1 MNIQT
6 LSDEQL
12 AGQRLMVGFEGTEF
26 NEDLRLLI
34 DKLKVGG
41 VILFKRNIETPD
53 QINALCQAIKSYA
66 VECGQPPLFIAID
79 QEGGEVARLKAPFTQ
94 FPGNPKM
101 KDESDAV
108 NFAKVTAGELTGIHV
123 NMNMVPV
130 LDIAPK
136 NIESVM
142 ARRAFGDD
150 PQRVAMLGTT
160 VIRELQQRKIMA
172 VGKHFP
178 GIGRTTLDSHLDLPS
193 LDIDF
198 TLLQDTDLIPFY
210 AAIAENVAGMM
221 ISHIR
226 YEKLDNKWPAS
237 LSSRI
242 SKDLLRDKMG
252 YGGVVVTD
260 DLDMGAIV
268 NHYPIETVITQL
280 LEADIDI
287 AMICQK
293 SANIKPAFGKI
304 LNITGKSN
312 RMREKALKSV
322 GRILD
327 LKRKYLGIEEL
338 GN

>member
-1 MNIQT
+1 
-6 LSDEQL
+6 
-12 AGQRLMVGFEGTEF
+12 MVGFEGTEF
-26 NEDLRLLI
+26 NEDLSLLI

-66 VECGQPPLFIAID
+66 AECGQPPLFIAID
-79 QEGGEVARLKAPFTQ
+79 QEGGEVARLRAPFTR
-94 FPGNPKM
+94 FPGNPAM
-101 KDESDAV
+101 KDVSDAV
-108 NFAKVTAGELTGIHV
+108 NFAKVTASELTGIHV

-130 LDIAPK
+130 LDIAPR

-142 ARRAFGDD
+142 ARRAFSDD
-150 PQRVAMLGTT
+150 PQRVSVLGTT
-160 VIRELQQRKIMA
+160 LIREFQQRKIMA

-198 TLLQDTDLIPFY
+198 KLLQDTDLIPFY
-210 AAIAENVAGMM
+210 AAIAEDVAGMM

-226 YEKLDNKWPAS
+226 YEKLDNQWPAS

-252 YGGVVVTD
+252 YGGVVMTD
-260 DLDMGAIV
+260 DLDMGAIM
-268 NHYPIETVITQL
+268 NHYPIETVITQI

-293 SANIKPAFGKI
+293 STHIEPAFDKI
-304 LNITGKSN
+304 LYTIGKSN
-312 RMREKALKSV
+312 KMREKALKSV

-327 LKRKYLGIEEL
+327 LKRKYIGI
-338 GN
+338 